1 MNYEI
6 LIFSEFKSNRADYI
20 FSYLLADLL
29 GLRMHHTLRQEEAD
43 AFEGPVI
50 YYTKREIPG
59 KLCIR
64 PMGLLEETT
73 ITGRRIETGVW
84 DGLTILF
91 ADEPSLPVPFDIF
104 SASFWMISR
113 YEEYLE
119 YSHDIYGRFP
129 ARESMAFRAGFLDL
143 PVVNLWTIKLAE
155 VLRRYYP
162 SLKTKKNRFHWRTS
176 IDIDHAWAFRNKGRF
191 RTLGGL
197 ATSLIKGKDF
207 AKRLK
212 VLRGEEPDPFY
223 TFDAIREIHREVPE
237 KLLLFVLSGKP
248 GRYDM
253 NISPDNDEW
262 RSLVSG
268 LANDYQVGIHP
279 SFRSNHSFHI
289 LKKEFDVLSGL
300 IHYPLKNSRQ
310 HFLKIKLPDTYQHL
324 AELKI
329 ENDYSMGFPG
339 QPGFR
344 AGVCTPFQFYD
355 LKKEEKTSLKIW
367 PITLMDRTLKDYL
380 FKVPEESPDIIN
392 TYVDLV
398 EKAGGWFIPVWHNE
412 SLSDYAEWEG
422 WKNVYVQ
429 MLETLKS
436 KS

>member
-129 ARESMAFRAGFLDL
+129 ARESLAFRAGFLDL

-155 VLRRYYP
+155 VLRHTGI
-162 SLKTKKNRFHWRTS
+162 SLGRKHP
-176 IDIDHAWAFRNKGRF
+176 DLAGEVFR
-191 RTLGGL
+191 
-197 ATSLIKGKDF
+197 
-207 AKRLK
+207 
-212 VLRGEEPDPFY
+212 
-223 TFDAIREIHREVPE
+223 H
-237 KLLLFVLSGKP
+237 
-248 GRYDM
+248 
-253 NISPDNDEW
+253 
-262 RSLVSG
+262 
-268 LANDYQVGIHP
+268 
-279 SFRSNHSFHI
+279 
-289 LKKEFDVLSGL
+289 
-300 IHYPLKNSRQ
+300 
-310 HFLKIKLPDTYQHL
+310 
-324 AELKI
+324 
-329 ENDYSMGFPG
+329 
-339 QPGFR
+339 
-344 AGVCTPFQFYD
+344 
-355 LKKEEKTSLKIW
+355 
-367 PITLMDRTLKDYL
+367 
-380 FKVPEESPDIIN
+380 
-392 TYVDLV
+392 
-398 EKAGGWFIPVWHNE
+398 
-412 SLSDYAEWEG
+412 
-422 WKNVYVQ
+422 
-429 MLETLKS
+429 
-436 KS
+436 